1 MNKPMVTAINKIPL
15 RVILSYFWTKN
26 SLFRFYQ
33 NEFLQLVGQSCRGN
47 IVELGGE
54 RMYGHSRFFPFAESY
69 VCTNVARDYDKYADI
84 LSLPFEDNSQDVY
97 ICVSVLEHVFNWQQA
112 LSEIKRTL
120 KPGGVLILVIP
131 FAYPFHDEVDYWRFA
146 KSTYSEILADY
157 HYDIVHLGGAFS
169 ATAGVL
175 QRPRG
180 KQSIRCFLRRIVGFF
195 ALLMGRFLKTADG
208 FPMGYGV
215 YATKK

>member
-1 MNKPMVTAINKIPL
+1 MSKPMVAKISKIPL
-15 RVILSYFWTKN
+15 RFILSYLWTKD

-33 NEFLQLVGQSCRGN
+33 NEFLRMVGQGCCGN
-47 IVELGGE
+47 VVELGGE
-54 RMYGHSRFFPFAESY
+54 RTYGHFRFFPLADSF
-69 VCTNVARDYDKYADI
+69 VCTNIARDYDKYADI
-84 LSLPFEDNSQDVY
+84 LDLPFEDNSQDVY
-97 ICVSVLEHVFNWQQA
+97 ICVSVLEHVFNWQRA

-146 KSTYSEILADY
+146 KSAYSEILTDY

-180 KQSIRCFLRRIVGFF
+180 KQTIRYFLRRVLGLF
-195 ALLMGRFLKTADG
+195 ALFMGRFLETADG